1 MALMYKIVGKIYN
14 NRSKESIVEALQNW
28 RLFLIVLGAGKNLKG
43 GSKRKS
49 NETSYLIREKATK
62 LPFASVGTV

>member
-1 MALMYKIVGKIYN
+1 MALMYKILGKIYN

-43 GSKRKS
+43 GSKK
-49 NETSYLIREKATK
+49 EK
-62 LPFASVGTV
+62 

>member
-1 MALMYKIVGKIYN
+1 MYKIVGKINN
-14 NRSKESIVEALQNW
+14 NRRKDSIVEALQNW
-28 RLFLIVLGAGKNLKG
+28 VLEKIYKEAVNGKC
-43 GSKRKS
+43 